1 MSLGS
6 GPEPEAV
13 QIPQLPCCHC
23 CHEEANVPRNREYLR
38 RKAERRSRKEK
49 IIRRELRSERLARE
63 QRECAEIARNAKMIE
78 TPDAPLPRPALVVQI
93 KEVDGKI
100 VLDPEVS
107 SSPPNN
113 EERIKQLMSREFDPL
128 LNVNSSTPVSSSDG
142 SSE

>member
-1 MSLGS
+1 M
-6 GPEPEAV
+6 
-13 QIPQLPCCHC
+13 
-23 CHEEANVPRNREYLR
+23 PRNREYLR